1 SSALLILNDIYEKGF
16 DGHHFVIGLAEHLRN
31 ILVCKDPKTASLLE
45 APDSI
50 KQRFIQQANE
60 IEAQRLLRG
69 LQVLS
74 KTDVDYKAS
83 KNQRLLI
90 EVALMQLCSLKQE
103 QEKKK
108 GLTERVDILP
118 FPKQSL
124 RKANSNKPIV
134 APNSEIT
141 TSPPSVPVKEP
152 AAQLSIPQGNVKAN
166 IISIRETL
174 DKDKASSQQVRQEDL
189 PRESIHLDHV
199 KMYWKQFAFQ
209 VKEDGMETFY
219 NALIKRDPV
228 LKNDEILEL
237 TVDNL
242 VQYNYIQ
249 THLLTFKEFMRKQ
262 LQNFYLDIV
271 LVQASADEGEIKFL
285 TGKDKFAALARKNPN
300 LHTLK
305 NRFNLDIEY

>member
-1 SSALLILNDIYEKGF
+1 
-16 DGHHFVIGLAEHLRN
+16 V
-31 ILVCKDPKTASLLE
+31 
-45 APDSI
+45 
-50 KQRFIQQANE
+50 
-60 IEAQRLLRG
+60 
-69 LQVLS
+69 
-74 KTDVDYKAS
+74 
-83 KNQRLLI
+83 
-90 EVALMQLCSLKQE
+90 
-103 QEKKK
+103 
-108 GLTERVDILP
+108 
-118 FPKQSL
+118 
-124 RKANSNKPIV
+124 
-134 APNSEIT
+134 
-141 TSPPSVPVKEP
+141 
-152 AAQLSIPQGNVKAN
+152 
-166 IISIRETL
+166 
-174 DKDKASSQQVRQEDL
+174 SSQQVHQEDL
-189 PRESIHLDHV
+189 PREGIHLDHV

-271 LVQASADEGEIKFL
+271 LVQASADEEEIKFL